1 MIEPMMYIGIGFLVA
16 GLLVIGVIPLVHAR
30 AVRLTLRRLE
40 ASTPVSMAE
49 LAAEK
54 DQLRAEFAMAM
65 SRLEMTVE
73 QMKAKTTSQLAEIG
87 RKSEA
92 IARIK
97 FELGEKAAALL
108 ALEAKEKQLTE
119 DLGIAQGEL
128 AAKTAA
134 LEETER
140 ALASAQAELAHVT
153 ASFNDTS
160 VTAGGQRVELTAA
173 RAQADALKGQL
184 ESYDKETK
192 ALWDHLNS
200 KTAEIETSTRQ
211 LAEERARAD
220 DLANRVAE
228 LDRQLV
234 AQTAESESLGTRL
247 QELAAQLDEQARLK
261 ADREY
266 HSESL
271 RNAAMAAQKIEAEL
285 RAQLAEAQ
293 ERHRVAMETL
303 RTEKALIESEFKRSQ
318 EERDRLQR
326 EIAAVKRDTD
336 NVGAYERMENAVLR
350 ERLDEVAAEVAR
362 LTATLEGPDSPI
374 EGILNSGRPAAASG
388 NGPSIATAAAGSKGT
403 LADRIRTLQARAAR
417 AASPQREARRGSAQ
431 RGARADK

>member
-49 LAAEK
+49 IAAEK
-54 DQLRAEFAMAM
+54 DQLRAEFAMKM
-65 SRLEMTVE
+65 SRLDMSLE
-73 QMKAKTTSQLAEIG
+73 QMKAKTTSQLAELG

-92 IARIK
+92 IARLK

-108 ALEAKEKQLTE
+108 ALEAKETQLTE

-134 LEETER
+134 LEQTER

-153 ASFNDTS
+153 ASFNDSS
-160 VTAGGQRVELTAA
+160 VTAGGQRVELTAL
-173 RAQADALKGQL
+173 RAHADALKGQL
-184 ESYDKETK
+184 ESYEKETK
-192 ALWDHLNS
+192 ALWEHLNS
-200 KTAEIETSTRQ
+200 KTTDLETSGRE

-220 DLANRVAE
+220 NLANRVAE

-234 AQTAESESLGTRL
+234 GQTAESQALSARL
-247 QELAAQLDEQARLK
+247 QELAARLDEQARLL
-261 ADREY
+261 ADREH
-266 HSESL
+266 HSENL
-271 RNAAMAAQKIEAEL
+271 RNAAMGAQKIEAEL

-293 ERHRVAMETL
+293 DRHRVAIETL
-303 RTEKALIESEFKRSQ
+303 RTEKSLIENELKRSQ
-318 EERDRLQR
+318 EERDKLQR
-326 EIAAVKRDTD
+326 EIAAVKRDGE

-350 ERLDEVAAEVAR
+350 ERIDEVAAEVAR

-374 EGILNSGRPAAASG
+374 ESILNSGRPTPGSG
-388 NGPSIATAAAGSKGT
+388 NGPSTAPPATGSKDT

-417 AASPQREARRGSAQ
+417 ASSTPREARRGSVP

>member
-49 LAAEK
+49 IAAEK

-153 ASFNDTS
+153 ASFNDAS
-160 VTAGGQRVELTAA
+160 VAAGGQRVELTAL
-173 RAQADALKGQL
+173 RAQADAFKGQL
-184 ESYDKETK
+184 ESYEKETK
-192 ALWDHLNS
+192 ALWEHLNS
-200 KTAEIETSTRQ
+200 KTAELETSTRQ
-211 LAEERARAD
+211 LAEERGRAD

-228 LDRQLV
+228 LV
-234 AQTAESESLGTRL
+234 AQTAESQALGARV
-247 QELAAQLDEQARLK
+247 QELAARLDEQARSL
-261 ADREY
+261 ADRE
-266 HSESL
+266 HHTENL
-271 RNAAMAAQKIEAEL
+271 RSTAMGAQKIEAEL

-293 ERHRVAMETL
+293 DRHRVAMETL
-303 RTEKALIESEFKRSQ
+303 RTEKSLIENELKRSQ
-318 EERDRLQR
+318 EERDKLQR
-326 EIAAVKRDTD
+326 EIAAARRDGE

-350 ERLDEVAAEVAR
+350 ERIDEVAAEVAR

-374 EGILNSGRPAAASG
+374 DGILNSERPAPASG
-388 NGPSIATAAAGSKGT
+388 NGPSITSAAASKGT

-417 AASPQREARRGSAQ
+417 AASTPREARRGSAP

>member
-49 LAAEK
+49 IAAEK
-54 DQLRAEFAMAM
+54 DQLRAEFAMTM
-65 SRLEMTVE
+65 SRLDMSLE
-73 QMKAKTTSQLAEIG
+73 QMKAKTTSQLAELG

-92 IARIK
+92 IARLK

-108 ALEAKEKQLTE
+108 ALESKETQLTE

-134 LEETER
+134 LEQTER

-153 ASFNDTS
+153 ASFNDSS
-160 VTAGGQRVELTAA
+160 VTAGGQRVELTAL
-173 RAQADALKGQL
+173 RAHADALKGQL
-184 ESYDKETK
+184 ESYEKETK
-192 ALWDHLNS
+192 ALWEHLNS
-200 KTAEIETSTRQ
+200 KTTDLETSGRE

-220 DLANRVAE
+220 DLVNRVAE

-234 AQTAESESLGTRL
+234 GQTAESQALSTRL
-247 QELAAQLDEQARLK
+247 QELAARLDEQARLL
-261 ADREY
+261 ADREH
-266 HSESL
+266 HSENL
-271 RNAAMAAQKIEAEL
+271 RNAAMGAQKIEAEL
-285 RAQLAEAQ
+285 RAQLADAQ
-293 ERHRVAMETL
+293 DRHRVAIETL
-303 RTEKALIESEFKRSQ
+303 RTEKSLIESELKRSQ
-318 EERDRLQR
+318 EERDKLQR
-326 EIAAVKRDTD
+326 EIAAVKRDGE

-350 ERLDEVAAEVAR
+350 ERIDEVAAEVAR

-374 EGILNSGRPAAASG
+374 ESILNSGRPTPGSG
-388 NGPSIATAAAGSKGT
+388 NGPSTAPPATGSKDT

-417 AASPQREARRGSAQ
+417 ASSTPREARRGSVP

>member
-49 LAAEK
+49 IAAEK
-54 DQLRAEFAMAM
+54 DQLRAEFAMTM
-65 SRLEMTVE
+65 SRLDMSLE
-73 QMKAKTTSQLAEIG
+73 QMKAKTTSQLAELG

-92 IARIK
+92 IARLK

-108 ALEAKEKQLTE
+108 ALESKETQLTE

-134 LEETER
+134 LEQTER

-153 ASFNDTS
+153 ASFNDSS
-160 VTAGGQRVELTAA
+160 VTAGGQRVELTAL
-173 RAQADALKGQL
+173 RAHADALKGQL
-184 ESYDKETK
+184 ESYEKETK
-192 ALWDHLNS
+192 ALWEHLNS
-200 KTAEIETSTRQ
+200 KTTDLETSGRE

-220 DLANRVAE
+220 DLADRVAE

-234 AQTAESESLGTRL
+234 GQTAESQALSARL
-247 QELAAQLDEQARLK
+247 QELAARGDEQARLL
-261 ADREY
+261 ADREH
-266 HSESL
+266 HSENL
-271 RNAAMAAQKIEAEL
+271 RNAAMGAQKIEAEL
-285 RAQLAEAQ
+285 RAQLADAQ
-293 ERHRVAMETL
+293 DRHRVAIETL
-303 RTEKALIESEFKRSQ
+303 RTEKSLIENELKRSQ
-318 EERDRLQR
+318 EERDKLQR
-326 EIAAVKRDTD
+326 EIAAVKRDGE

-350 ERLDEVAAEVAR
+350 ERIDEVAAEVAR

-374 EGILNSGRPAAASG
+374 ESILNSGRPTPGSG
-388 NGPSIATAAAGSKGT
+388 NGPSTAPPATGSKDT

-417 AASPQREARRGSAQ
+417 ASSTPREARRGSVP